1 MFGEDV
7 KKNFRS
13 SLSWIK
19 IDFYQSSMFVVI
31 GRTSIMPLRSN
42 ISNGDV
48 RVSPT
53 IWAITFGIYVDMM
66 TP

>member
-53 IWAITFGIYVDMM
+53 I
-66 TP
+66 